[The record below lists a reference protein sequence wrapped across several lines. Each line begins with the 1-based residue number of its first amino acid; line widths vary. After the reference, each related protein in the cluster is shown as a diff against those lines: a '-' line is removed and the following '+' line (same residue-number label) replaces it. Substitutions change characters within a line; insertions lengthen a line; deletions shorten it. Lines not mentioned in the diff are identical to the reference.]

1 MGFTDFRDFS
11 VWHKSIMLA
20 KEVHR
25 LSKKLPQNELFGLQS
40 QMSRAATS
48 VASNIAEGQ
57 SRGSAK
63 DFIRFLYISNG
74 SVAEIQTQLILCVE
88 YGYLM
93 QEDIDVAMD
102 LAIQTAKMLNSLIKT
117 IKIRNG
123 MK

>member
-1 MGFTDFRDFS
+1 MGFTDFR
-11 VWHKSIMLA
+11 
-20 KEVHR
+20 
-25 LSKKLPQNELFGLQS
+25 
-40 QMSRAATS
+40 
-48 VASNIAEGQ
+48 
-57 SRGSAK
+57 

-74 SVAEIQTQLILCVE
+74 SVAEIQTQLILYVE

-93 QEDIDVAMD
+93 QEDIDVVMD

>member
-1 MGFTDFRDFS
+1 MLHFCDITGDRSMGFTDFR
-11 VWHKSIMLA
+11 
-20 KEVHR
+20 
-25 LSKKLPQNELFGLQS
+25 
-40 QMSRAATS
+40 
-48 VASNIAEGQ
+48 
-57 SRGSAK
+57 

-117 IKIRNG
+117 IKIPNG